1 MAKQD
6 DYTRYTIRLPTP
18 LYERVKAAAGEAS
31 VNSLIVQVL
40 EKEFPASEITHI
52 ALFTMLETMRSIEDN
67 AERAK
72 ILRMFQDFLRACGPH
87 ITVTEDHDGE
97 ILLETPT

>member
-1 MAKQD
+1 MTRD
-6 DYTRYTIRLPTP
+6 DGYTRYTVRIPTP
-18 LYERVKAAAGEAS
+18 LYERVKEAAGEAS

-40 EKEFPASEITHI
+40 EKEFPASDITHI
-52 ALFTMLETMRSIEDN
+52 ALLSMLDTMRSVDDSV
-67 AERAK
+67 ERAK